1 MKKVAALVAL
11 SLLMAG
17 CVSNDKIAV
26 TPEQLQHH
34 RFVLES
40 VNGKPVTND
49 KNPPEISFGEKM
61 MISGSMCAALLLSAC
76 SSEPVQQATAAHVAP
91 GLKASMSSSGEANC
105 AMIGGSLSVARQLD
119 GTAIGM
125 CALPNGK
132 RCSEQSLAAGSC
144 GSY

>member
-1 MKKVAALVAL
+1 MRAALWV
-11 SLLMAG
+11 G
-17 CVSNDKIAV
+17 
-26 TPEQLQHH
+26 
-34 RFVLES
+34 
-40 VNGKPVTND
+40 
-49 KNPPEISFGEKM
+49 
-61 MISGSMCAALLLSAC
+61 CAALLLSAC

-91 GLKASMSSSGEANC
+91 
-105 AMIGGSLSVARQLD
+105 GSLSVARQLD

>member
-1 MKKVAALVAL
+1 MRAAFWV
-11 SLLMAG
+11 G
-17 CVSNDKIAV
+17 
-26 TPEQLQHH
+26 
-34 RFVLES
+34 
-40 VNGKPVTND
+40 
-49 KNPPEISFGEKM
+49 
-61 MISGSMCAALLLSAC
+61 CAALLLSAC
-76 SSEPVQQATAAHVAP
+76 SSEPVQQHVAP

>member
-1 MKKVAALVAL
+1 MRAAFW
-11 SLLMAG
+11 
-17 CVSNDKIAV
+17 
-26 TPEQLQHH
+26 E
-34 RFVLES
+34 
-40 VNGKPVTND
+40 
-49 KNPPEISFGEKM
+49 EKM
-61 MISGSMCAALLLSAC
+61 RAAFWVGCAALLLSAC

-105 AMIGGSLSVARQLD
+105 AMIGGSLSVARAMIGGSLSVARQLD

>member
-1 MKKVAALVAL
+1 MRAAFWV
-11 SLLMAG
+11 G
-17 CVSNDKIAV
+17 
-26 TPEQLQHH
+26 
-34 RFVLES
+34 
-40 VNGKPVTND
+40 
-49 KNPPEISFGEKM
+49 
-61 MISGSMCAALLLSAC
+61 CAALLLSAC

-105 AMIGGSLSVARQLD
+105 AM
-119 GTAIGM
+119 M